1 MPRNHTLAWN
11 RVVCPEVSEHSEG
24 LMARVGCDRASV
36 AHWQELSISV
46 RSDEKAQA
54 SQGATA
60 VHREEVE

>member
-36 AHWQELSISV
+36 AHGQELSISV
-46 RSDEKAQA
+46 RSDEKA
-54 SQGATA
+54 
-60 VHREEVE
+60 